1 MNRAEVRTPREC
13 DVFCERSKECFC
25 DFGMGLSDFLIHF
38 KVIDFIIVVMES
50 ALAREP
56 ITH

>member
-1 MNRAEVRTPREC
+1 
-13 DVFCERSKECFC
+13 
-25 DFGMGLSDFLIHF
+25 MGLGDFLIHF

>member
-1 MNRAEVRTPREC
+1 MFFVR
-13 DVFCERSKECFC
+13 DQRSFVC
-25 DFGMGLSDFLIHF
+25 DFGMGLGDFLIHF